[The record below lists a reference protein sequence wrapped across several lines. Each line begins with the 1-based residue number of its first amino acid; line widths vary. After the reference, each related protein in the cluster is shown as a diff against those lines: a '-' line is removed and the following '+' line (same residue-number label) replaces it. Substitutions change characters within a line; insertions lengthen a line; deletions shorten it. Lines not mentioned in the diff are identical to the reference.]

1 MSQALASARR
11 RRAGPEPVTN
21 NSHNFGNSRQTTPQP
36 PFPTGGPQQQQ
47 QQQQQP
53 NMSAGLTLTQ
63 VISVVDRR
71 LITLETFMR
80 EQKEQAQM
88 SVTAATASTDAVPA
102 QVSEVLEEFNAR
114 FDIIADELASMKD
127 MMLKLQSFTMEVNKT
142 LMEERVRVLSSMTDM
157 AMPRPPAS
165 ASEDTTQFAE
175 FASASE
181 LESSLYASSN

>member
-21 NSHNFGNSRQTTPQP
+21 NNNNFGNSRQTTPQP
-36 PFPTGGPQQQQ
+36 SFPTGGPQQ

-165 ASEDTTQFAE
+165 ASDETAQFAE

>member
-11 RRAGPEPVTN
+11 RRAGPEPVSN
-21 NSHNFGNSRQTTPQP
+21 NNFGNNRQTTPQP
-36 PFPTGGPQQQQ
+36 SFPTGGP

-71 LITLETFMR
+71 LINLETFMR
-80 EQKEQAQM
+80 EQKEQAQT
-88 SVTAATASTDAVPA
+88 SAAAAGSADAVPA
-102 QVSEVLEEFNAR
+102 QVNEVLEEFNAR

-127 MMLKLQSFTMEVNKT
+127 MLLKLQSFTMEVNKT
-142 LMEERVRVLSSMTDM
+142 LMEERVRVLSSMTDVGL
-157 AMPRPPAS
+157 PRPPAS
-165 ASEDTTQFAE
+165 ASEDATQFAE

>member
-11 RRAGPEPVTN
+11 RRAGPEPVSN
-21 NSHNFGNSRQTTPQP
+21 NNFGNNRQTTPQP
-36 PFPTGGPQQQQ
+36 SFPMGGPQQ

-71 LITLETFMR
+71 LINLETFMR

-88 SVTAATASTDAVPA
+88 SSTAAASAGADAVPA
-102 QVSEVLEEFNAR
+102 QVNEVLEEFNAR

-142 LMEERVRVLSSMTDM
+142 LMEERVRVLSSMTDVGL
-157 AMPRPPAS
+157 PRPPAS
-165 ASEDTTQFAE
+165 ASEDATQFAE